1 MGKASLTVQQYFELK
16 MKEKKS
22 KSTLVESSE
31 PFSASTAND
40 GGENTEKG
48 ANEVSPSDVENNNV
62 DSSATKKSKKNK
74 KAEDI
79 PTLECEKTESGN
91 DVEGESERKKK
102 KKKLEDGSK
111 KAEVNATEMDQ
122 AEPPK
127 KKKKKK

>member
-1 MGKASLTVQQYFELK
+1 MG
-16 MKEKKS
+16 
-22 KSTLVESSE
+22 SSE

-91 DVEGESERKKK
+91 DVEGESEWKKK
-102 KKKLEDGSK
+102 KKKRKLEDGSK

-127 KKKKKK
+127 KKKKKKSEI

>member
-1 MGKASLTVQQYFELK
+1 MGEKEAGIDIETDKPEVYAQEKFQKASLTVQQYFELK

-62 DSSATKKSKKNK
+62 DSSATKKSKKK
-74 KAEDI
+74 Q
-79 PTLECEKTESGN
+79 ESRRHSHFR
-91 DVEGESERKKK
+91 V
-102 KKKLEDGSK
+102 
-111 KAEVNATEMDQ
+111 
-122 AEPPK
+122 
-127 KKKKKK
+127 